1 MFARAI
7 VIDPGYARA
16 YAGLPIAVGFLY
28 QWCEA
33 SEDNLREA
41 VSASRRALDPQSAEA
56 HASLGFAE
64 SLSENYEDAG
74 EEFETAL
81 RLDPYCSRLITSTGG
96 RA

>member
-41 VSASRRALDPQSAEA
+41 VSPAAA
-56 HASLGFAE
+56 HWTRSPPKPTPRSVLQ
-64 SLSENYEDAG
+64 N
-74 EEFETAL
+74 
-81 RLDPYCSRLITSTGG
+81 R
-96 RA
+96 